1 MRLQLRMAGSAVL
14 VFSAASL
21 LELSGDAAQ
30 AGGFAIREQSAQY
43 QGMSYAGSASGGALS
58 SIFWNPAATAI
69 LPGLNTESAYTIA
82 FPDSKVT
89 VTSATHPDD
98 PKNTDIQGFP
108 SSTDIGRFSFTGA
121 SYGAYRLSG
130 YDPNLFVGFG
140 FNSPFGLDTKPD
152 NPRYQGAVLGRTAK
166 LQTYNLNPTIA
177 YRIAPGVILGAGVQ
191 IQSADTKLRYAA
203 GSPGDPSTTFR
214 GDDVAFGATAGILL
228 QPTAGTSIG
237 LGWRSRLN
245 HDLEGDFGT
254 AGHVKTRAEAELK
267 LPDIVTLSLT
277 QAVAPNVRLLGTVE
291 WTNWSRFES
300 LRVEPADVAIA
311 ANWNDGWFFALGG
324 EYDHS
329 ERLTLRAGVA
339 YEISPVDSPQER
351 IITVPDA
358 DRVWLSAGASYRWSE
373 TTTIDL
379 AYTHAFF
386 DDARFDRTSP
396 GGFELKGETES
407 DADIFT
413 VGLKMK
419 WGGEAPLK

>member
-1 MRLQLRMAGSAVL
+1 MRPRLKPLPLIALGLSSAGVL
-14 VFSAASL
+14 AAT
-21 LELSGDAAQ
+21 GDEAW

-58 SIFWNPAATAI
+58 SMFWNPAATAI
-69 LPGLNTESAYTIA
+69 MPGLNSESAYSIA
-82 FPDSKVT
+82 FPDSEVT

-98 PKNTDIQGFP
+98 DKAAAIQTFP
-108 SSTDIGRFSFTGA
+108 SSTDIGRFSFTSA
-121 SYGAYRLSG
+121 SYGAYQLSG
-130 YDPNLFVGFG
+130 YDPNLFIGFG
-140 FNSPFGLDTKPD
+140 FNSPFGFETKPD
-152 NPRYQGAVLGRTAK
+152 NPRYQGAVLGRTTK

-191 IQSADTKLRYAA
+191 IQYADAKLRYAA

-228 QPTAGTSIG
+228 QPAAGTSIG
-237 LGWRSRLN
+237 LGWRSQLS
-245 HDLEGDFGT
+245 HDLEGDVGI
-254 AGHVKTRAEAELK
+254 AGGGKTPAKVELE

-277 QAVAPNVRLLGTVE
+277 QVVAPDVRLLGTVE
-291 WTNWSRFES
+291 WTNWSRFEA
-300 LRVEPADVAIA
+300 LRIEPTGVDIPAD
-311 ANWNDGWFFALGG
+311 WSDGWFFAVGG
-324 EYDHS
+324 EYDYN
-329 ERLTLRAGVA
+329 ERLTLRAGAA

-351 IITVPDA
+351 IVTVPDA

-373 TTTIDL
+373 ATTIDL
-379 AYTHAFF
+379 AYTHVFF

-396 GGFELKGETES
+396 GGFELQGRTES

-413 VGLKMK
+413 VGLKTK